1 MAKLSVFLF
10 ISLDGYYKDINDGFS
25 WHRHGGEES
34 EFSAKSSQQEHIL
47 LFGRITYD
55 VMASFWPTP
64 MAIEQM
70 PDVANG
76 MNRSEKIVFS
86 KTINSS
92 DWNNTRFFNGN
103 LVEEVKKLK
112 QGKLDITV
120 LGSGTILT
128 QLADAGLIDTYQ
140 FMIDP
145 VALGSGTAIFSG
157 LKQKLDL
164 ELTDSNIF
172 KSGIILA
179 TYKPMV

>member
-1 MAKLSVFLF
+1 MAKLLVFLF

-25 WHRHGGEES
+25 WHRHGGEEA

-47 LFGRITYD
+47 LFGRATYE
-55 VMASFWPTP
+55 VMAGFWPTP
-64 MAIEQM
+64 MAMEQM
-70 PDVANG
+70 PVVADG

-86 KTINSS
+86 KTIDRSE
-92 DWNNTRFFNGN
+92 WNNTRFFSGN
-103 LVEEVKKLK
+103 LIEEVKKLK
-112 QGKLDITV
+112 QGDLDITV

-157 LKQKLDL
+157 LKQKIDL
-164 ELTDSNIF
+164 ELTDSSIF
-172 KSGIILA
+172 KSGVILA
-179 TYKPMV
+179 TYKPMA